1 MLDKLVTESRELLSK
16 YVIFAWFAPVLGGIL
31 AGASLAFAY
40 GKDPASTWKDLVQA
54 PAATQVAVA
63 VAILAAGA
71 LGSIVLSAAQSCLLD
86 VWTGVLLWPRWLK
99 AIANRRLQ
107 KHAQDQSAGLAR
119 LRGEIDLLEQ
129 SVERVNA
136 AVSAPDASGA
146 IVPLDG
152 IKAELRAVDLS
163 DAATAR
169 PELLFTRAE
178 RLAAALRN
186 LAAIKNDPEAEA
198 IAQRRTPAI
207 FTWLDEVEKRA
218 ARLRQTE
225 AELEIWH
232 VTLFAAWPFVTDY
245 TRLGAVLSSIG
256 VAQRN
261 RYGMDGSLFL
271 PHLMQVVPPA
281 TNDAL
286 QSRLST
292 IMFFIN
298 LASVVVL
305 LGVVAAVLSAD
316 HPVGLGILV
325 TLAGALVA
333 AAVVTHA
340 WPALVLAIAVL
351 VTAVSTQASTIPA
364 IRGFDTALVAPL
376 WIALALL
383 LASWLYRLSVTA
395 AAAAAEAA
403 NTLVDLYRL
412 KIFESCGFAAP
423 RNAAEEFKM
432 WQALARFV
440 YRGERPG
447 MHDLRYLTSPPDDG
461 QDEESDEVL
470 TPAQRVPSGTALDPT
485 MFTPS
490 AIPRSRVRALT
501 VRTVGDLAGMVALR
515 DLMPGEQVVKTVLC
529 PAAEARRFVRMS
541 IPVPAGSLHDAL
553 VAPDN
558 LIALIDGT
566 DVIDDVRVL
575 AVNGAL
581 GGRLAWAIVA
591 VPHNISRRL
600 TEPSKRWTPISS
612 PSSSS

>member
-1 MLDKLVTESRELLSK
+1 M
-16 YVIFAWFAPVLGGIL
+16 AN
-31 AGASLAFAY
+31 
-40 GKDPASTWKDLVQA
+40 
-54 PAATQVAVA
+54 QVALA

-71 LGSIVLSAAQSCLLD
+71 LGSIVLSAAQGRLLD

-99 AIANRRLQ
+99 VIANRRLQ
-107 KHAQDQSAGLAR
+107 NHAQDQSARLAR

-129 SVERVNA
+129 SVKRVNA
-136 AVSAPDASGA
+136 AVSAPAASGA
-146 IVPLDG
+146 TVPLDG

-169 PELLFTRAE
+169 PEALFQRAE
-178 RLAAALRN
+178 RLATALRN

-198 IAQRRTPAI
+198 VAQRRTPAI
-207 FTWLDEVEKRA
+207 FAWLDEVEKRA
-218 ARLRQTE
+218 VRLRQAE
-225 AELEIWH
+225 AELEVRH
-232 VTLFAAWPFVTDY
+232 VTLFAGRPFVTDC

-261 RYGMDGSLFL
+261 RYGMDGPLFL
-271 PHLMQVVPPA
+271 PHLMQVVPA
-281 TNDAL
+281 AANEAL
-286 QSRLST
+286 ESRLST
-292 IMFFIN
+292 MMFFIN

-305 LGVVAAVLSAD
+305 VGMVAAVLSAD
-316 HPVGLGILV
+316 QPVGLGILMI
-325 TLAGALVA
+325 LAAALAA
-333 AAVVTHA
+333 AAVVTRV
-340 WPALVLAIAVL
+340 WFALALAVAVLAI
-351 VTAVSTQASTIPA
+351 AVSTQASTVPA
-364 IRGFDTALVAPL
+364 IQGFALALVAPL

-403 NTLVDLYRL
+403 NTLVDLHRL

-447 MHDLRYLTSPPDDG
+447 VYDLRYLAAPPDDG
-461 QDEESDEVL
+461 KDEESDEVL
-470 TPAQRVPSGTALDPT
+470 TPAQRVPSGTALDPA

-490 AIPRSRVRALT
+490 AIPRSRVRALA
-501 VRTVGDLAGMVALR
+501 VRTVGDLVGTVALR
-515 DLMPGEQVVKTVLC
+515 DLMPGEQLVKTVLC
-529 PAAEARRFVRMS
+529 PAAEARCLVRMS

-566 DVIDDVRVL
+566 DVIDNVRVL
-575 AVNGAL
+575 AVNGAP
-581 GGRLAWAIVA
+581 GGCRAWAIVA
-591 VPHNISRRL
+591 VPHDISGRL
-600 TEPSKRWTPISS
+600 AEPSQRWTPITRIVEEGPIPAIYGVVRSG
-612 PSSSS
+612 